1 MHMTYRL
8 ISPLMYLARVRV
20 LAAAVAM
27 GVAVASANPRVS
39 AADASAPPAFIHQAL
54 PDATLWGQGQMRF
67 FGLRIY
73 DARLWAGPQFEAAN
87 FGAYP
92 LALELT
98 YDRAFTGA
106 AIAQRSIEE
115 IERQGDLAPAQAQ
128 RWLKALAAVLPDVLP
143 DVQPGERLTGLY
155 QPGLG
160 MRLWHGQQALGAI
173 DDAELARR
181 FVGIWLSPRTSEP
194 GLRSALLA
202 RKPGAGP

>member
-1 MHMTYRL
+1 MPYSL
-8 ISPLMYLARVRV
+8 ISSLKRLVDAHV
-20 LAAAVAM
+20 LAAALAVT
-27 GVAVASANPRVS
+27 GAVAQE
-39 AADASAPPAFIHQAL
+39 AAAPPAFVHQAL
-54 PDATLWGQGQMRF
+54 PVATLWGQGQLRF
-67 FGLRIY
+67 LGLRIY
-73 DARLWAGPQFEAAN
+73 DARLWAGPRFEAAN
-87 FGAYP
+87 FGAHP

-98 YDRAFTGA
+98 YHRAFTGA

-128 RWLKALAAVLPDVLP
+128 RWQQALAAVLP

-155 QPGLG
+155 QPGQG
-160 MRLWHGQQALGAI
+160 MRLWRGQQALRSI

-181 FVGIWLSPRTSEP
+181 FFGIWLSLRTSEP

>member
-1 MHMTYRL
+1 MHMPYRL
-8 ISPLMYLARVRV
+8 ISPLMYMARVRV

-27 GVAVASANPRVS
+27 GVAVASAGPGVS

-73 DARLWAGPQFEAAN
+73 DARLWAGPQFEAAD
-87 FGAYP
+87 FGAYA

-98 YDRAFTGA
+98 YHRAFTGA

-128 RWLKALAAVLPDVLP
+128 RWQRALAAVLP

-181 FVGIWLSPRTSEP
+181 FFGIWLSPRTSEP